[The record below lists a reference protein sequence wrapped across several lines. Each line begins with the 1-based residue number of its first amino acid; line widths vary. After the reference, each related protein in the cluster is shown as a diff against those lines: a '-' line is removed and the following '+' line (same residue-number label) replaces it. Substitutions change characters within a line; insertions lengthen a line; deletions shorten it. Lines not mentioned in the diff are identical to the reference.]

1 MTLTELNYKL
11 LKAHTFMGL
20 GAAIGAGVA
29 ESYHLSYPLAV
40 GLLTGLLFSIHLYR
54 KSVMVLIIENKRLK
68 AIEKNEK
75 KNIS

>member
-1 MTLTELNYKL
+1 MTLEELSYKFF
-11 LKAHTFMGL
+11 KAHMLMGI
-20 GAAIGAGVA
+20 GTAIGAGAA

-54 KSVMVLIIENKRLK
+54 KCVMVLIIEYKRLK